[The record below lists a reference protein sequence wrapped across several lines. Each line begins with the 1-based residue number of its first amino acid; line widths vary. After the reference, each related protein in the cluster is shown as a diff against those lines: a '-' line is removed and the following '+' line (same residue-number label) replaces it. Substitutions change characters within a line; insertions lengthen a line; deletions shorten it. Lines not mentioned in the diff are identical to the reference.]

1 MIKMGLLARNL
12 FCGASCI
19 YVFSL
24 TETMRARNYSII
36 KYDVLA
42 FDSAI
47 VREISTIVRART
59 VSEERG
65 RIWNH
70 RGRFWTIADAVA
82 EMSGRSRKMGH
93 R

>member
-1 MIKMGLLARNL
+1 M
-12 FCGASCI
+12 
-19 YVFSL
+19 
-24 TETMRARNYSII
+24 TETMELSKCARVVVTI

-47 VREISTIVRART
+47 AREISKIVRART

-65 RIWNH
+65 RIGNQ
-70 RGRFWTIADAVA
+70 RGCFWTIADAVA